1 MGFLDFFRKTK
12 SSSETVEIIEK
23 INFSEATTWVGNK
36 KQEINEKEREIFI
49 LVDNKIEIFI
59 KDANEKIKILESVN
73 MDSKNVEERVKS
85 IVKENLNNY
94 VIYVR
99 RFIDILNNL
108 KKEKLEEFTSKINKG
123 FSDFKKRSRVSY
135 QKATFLWGDEMFNLD
150 KVMVDFF
157 NDLTKL
163 FNENKEIVD
172 SSKKIELIELDL
184 DRFMGVEKNISEV
197 NERSSFLYKKIKN
210 IGESEKRILNE
221 IEDIKKSED
230 YIKNLKVSEKI
241 GELERELEENTY
253 KLKEMIDFKSLG
265 NILHGDKKKMDL
277 VKLYRENF
285 LESLQKSNGEDIL
298 SLLSEVKLSNDEI
311 FNNIKK
317 IKNYKNEIMK
327 NTKMLEKDRVESL
340 LAVINDMKSEAAD
353 LDNEKIREEKKCDK
367 FKETRKNIRDSIKLT
382 FHDLNVVF
390 DES

>member
-12 SSSETVEIIEK
+12 SSSEPVEIIEK

>member
-12 SSSETVEIIEK
+12 SSSEPGEIIEK